1 MVCGGWFGG
10 MPLTLSVQ
18 RRLSRFWLAACWRW
32 WDWSGRSDR
41 ALATLD
47 ELLASC
53 EPLDPHLLATRA
65 HALGSLNRWAAA
77 RSDLE
82 QLCALCPH
90 HAAHHYNLGFVC
102 MQMGDG
108 ASAVQAFGQS
118 VTLNPRLD
126 QGWYGLGGA
135 RMAVGDWRGAEDA
148 WRKQVQLQPLC
159 PDGYVRL
166 IELFV
171 SRGDFDSA
179 RSWWNRLSHFDPRR
193 AFELQPVLPESG
205 AVRWA
210 RGGQVE
216 CT

>member
-18 RRLSRFWLAACWRW
+18 RWLRRLWLAACWRW

-148 WRKQVQLQPLC
+148 WRQQVQLQPLC

-193 AFELQPVLPESG
+193 AFELQHVLPESG